1 MLLTST
7 RSAGIWMPNVA
18 ADVGRTGRRGSGTEV
33 DLDRR
38 RIRWHP
44 AYRLIA
50 SRFPPIDL
58 FERVADAAD
67 LDAVIELESLTNDR
81 LRQEAGEIHLV
92 PPADRVAGPGAG
104 YVMAPFTH
112 LHPSGGRFTDAAHGA
127 YYAARTLETAIAE
140 TTHHRARFL
149 RATRQPS
156 MEIDMR
162 LLEAYLDAQLHD
174 LRGRRDNFPE
184 VYDPDDYSAGQA
196 LARRLRASGSD
207 GIVYDSVRHAGGTCA
222 AVFRPKR
229 IRNCRATRHLTY
241 VWNGRQIVQVY
252 EKSPI

>member
-1 MLLTST
+1 M
-7 RSAGIWMPNVA
+7 RNGA
-18 ADVGRTGRRGSGTEV
+18 ADVGRSHGRGSDTEV

-38 RIRWHP
+38 RIRWQP

-81 LRQEAGEIHLV
+81 LRQDAGEIHLV
-92 PPADRVAGPGAG
+92 PPSDRVAGPGAG

-112 LHPSGGRFTDAAHGA
+112 LHPTGGRFTDATQGA
-127 YYAARTLETAIAE
+127 YYAARTLDTAIAE
-140 TTHHRARFL
+140 TTHHRSTFL
-149 RATRQPS
+149 RATHQPA
-156 MEIDMR
+156 MQIDMR
-162 LLEAYLDAQLHD
+162 LLEAYIDAQLHD
-174 LRGRRDNFPE
+174 LRGRRELIPA
-184 VYDPDDYSAGQA
+184 VYDPDDYSAGQS
-196 LARRLRASGSD
+196 LARRLRAAGSD
-207 GIVYDSVRHAGGTCA
+207 GVVYDSVRHAGGTCV

-241 VWNGRQIVQVY
+241 VWNGRQIVHVY